1 MVTSSVLPRNCL
13 SKPREMQMEGSRHHY
28 FFQDLFCGRE
38 QVKGFHVFPTDRRTS
53 ELCFVFS
60 TDDGKNIFRILE
72 VDYSHHIMFYLEN
85 FSNSYKLLELY
96 GRVFSHWRSSWGG
109 ETREGGSLET
119 EWTSQWFP
127 GTSLLIK
134 DRCSPLVKSLRL
146 SDGKMMTLSLCQK
159 DILKVSHSRKT
170 FSILETCA

>member
-13 SKPREMQMEGSRHHY
+13 SKSREMQMEGSRHHSLFLPGFVVWERIRKRIY
-28 FFQDLFCGRE
+28 FP
-38 QVKGFHVFPTDRRTS
+38 PTDQRTS
-53 ELCFVFS
+53 ELCSVFS

-96 GRVFSHWRSSWGG
+96 GRVFSHWRSSWRG

-134 DRCSPLVKSLRL
+134 DRCSPLVESLRL

-170 FSILETCA
+170 FFHP